1 MSILIRSFTLTAT
14 LVALATALGC
24 EAAPAGNAET
34 VTATAPEVS
43 GHADRFS
50 IYALDDEV
58 WLDQDGGERGLGS
71 LEGRVQVLAMVYTH
85 CYHTCPQIVADMKW
99 LEAMTEDLREDVGFV
114 LVSLDPD
121 RDDPERLTRYA
132 EGIGLD
138 PARWTLLMG
147 SEDDTRALAALLGVR
162 YRQEPDREIAHT
174 NELTVLGVDGEIVH
188 QRKGLNEDLDRTLAA
203 LLKAAGR

>member
-1 MSILIRSFTLTAT
+1 MSLLFRSLMLAAALTA
-14 LVALATALGC
+14 LAISLGC
-24 EAAPAGNAET
+24 EAAPAGHPGV
-34 VTATAPEVS
+34 VTATPPDVS
-43 GHADRFS
+43 GDSDRFS
-50 IYALDDEV
+50 IYALDGEV
-58 WLDQDGGERGLGS
+58 WLDQAGRERALGS

-99 LEAMTEDLREDVGFV
+99 LEAMTEDLEDEVGFV

-138 PARWTLLMG
+138 PERWTLLMG
-147 SEDDTRALAALLGVR
+147 SEDETRALAALLGVR
-162 YRQEPDREIAHT
+162 YRQEADREIAHT
-174 NELTVLGVDGEIVH
+174 NELTVLGMDGEIAH
-188 QRKGLNEDLDRTLAA
+188 QRKGLDEDLDRTLSA

>member
-1 MSILIRSFTLTAT
+1 MSILSRPLPLSA
-14 LVALATALGC
+14 ALAALAIALGC
-24 EAAPAGNAET
+24 EAAPAGPPDAPTLE
-34 VTATAPEVS
+34 APEAS
-43 GHADRFS
+43 EHSDRFS

-58 WLDQDGGERGLGS
+58 WLDQDGRERALGS

-85 CYHTCPQIVADMKW
+85 CYHTCPQIVADMKR
-99 LEAMTEDLREDVGFV
+99 LEAMTEDLEGDVGFV

-147 SEDDTRALAALLGVR
+147 SDDETRALAALLGVR
-162 YRQEPDREIAHT
+162 YRQEADREIAHT
-174 NELTVLGVDGEIVH
+174 NELTVLGPDGTIVH
-188 QRKGLNEDLDRTLAA
+188 QRKGLDEDLDHTLAA
-203 LLKAAGR
+203 LLKATGR